1 LFVGTFVLADW
12 IPGVPFGLT
21 VVLAFAASLLWSPP
35 VRDWYAG
42 RAPAPP
48 PEQPARP
55 SRPAPTTAAWGP
67 PSVPSQPA
75 DRAPGPEEPPPADP
89 RQPAPASY
97 PYGRQRPAE
106 APRMWAP
113 PPAAA
118 RTADPN
124 RRPGQVT
131 TAVALTWIVSSLVA
145 FTFALVV
152 LMLMVARDTLLEAI
166 RQAPE
171 LESSGFTTD
180 ELMAA
185 LWATSA
191 ILLFWCLAACV
202 LAFLAFR
209 RQGWARGALVGSAA
223 TATLVSLLAFPLG
236 LLVAVP
242 AAVSAGLLLSA
253 PARAWYAAPP
263 GPPVGP
269 PGGPPGG
276 PPPPTGGAAPPPY
289 AQQPPPPPP
298 QGKPPVW

>member
-1 LFVGTFVLADW
+1 
-12 IPGVPFGLT
+12 
-21 VVLAFAASLLWSPP
+21 
-35 VRDWYAG
+35 
-42 RAPAPP
+42 
-48 PEQPARP
+48 
-55 SRPAPTTAAWGP
+55 
-67 PSVPSQPA
+67 
-75 DRAPGPEEPPPADP
+75 
-89 RQPAPASY
+89 
-97 PYGRQRPAE
+97 
-106 APRMWAP
+106 
-113 PPAAA
+113 
-118 RTADPN
+118 
-124 RRPGQVT
+124 
-131 TAVALTWIVSSLVA
+131 
-145 FTFALVV
+145 
-152 LMLMVARDTLLEAI
+152 
-166 RQAPE
+166 
-171 LESSGFTTD
+171 
-180 ELMAA
+180 MAA